1 MSPGRRNYADE
12 AIGIL
17 SSHVGW
23 ETIRIN
29 MPLFWPFRH
38 CPNNT
43 LSRTKDPRG
52 VKPSVIR
59 RRKNGEEFAIPI
71 VGDNNN
77 G

>member
-1 MSPGRRNYADE
+1 MRNYADE

-29 MPLFWPFRH
+29 MPLFWH

-52 VKPSVIR
+52 VKPAVIR
-59 RRKNGEEFAIPI
+59 QEAEKSR
-71 VGDNNN
+71 
-77 G
+77 